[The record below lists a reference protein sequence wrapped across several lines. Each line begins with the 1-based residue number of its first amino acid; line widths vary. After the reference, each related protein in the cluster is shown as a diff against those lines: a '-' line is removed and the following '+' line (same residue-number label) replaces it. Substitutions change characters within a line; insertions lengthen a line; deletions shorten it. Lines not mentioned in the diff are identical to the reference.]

1 MGTISIICLQSA
13 YCHIVIG
20 VSGEGHGQLYSY
32 SIWHKNGQNP
42 GKYWPQ
48 PFGTKEQI
56 RPCLNLINCDVEN
69 KYVMEHIFFSECN
82 NIGLHILRVVTDPT
96 WFWQHF
102 LARQSSP
109 VWMVASQ
116 AGKIF
121 PAFRKKYFRP
131 TGRKYLSASWFW
143 TRLSAVTA
151 VLWDQNLVFVFDI
164 LFVLKQQV

>member
-1 MGTISIICLQSA
+1 MLGCSLLEQA
-13 YCHIVIG
+13 FPNLR
-20 VSGEGHGQLYSY
+20 E
-32 SIWHKNGQNP
+32 KGQNP
-42 GKYWPQ
+42 RGKKAMSVKRGKIQAHNIGFSPPLAHTQ
-48 PFGTKEQI
+48 AQI

-69 KYVMEHIFFSECN
+69 KYVMEHIFSLN
-82 NIGLHILRVVTDPT
+82 AIILASILRVVTDPT
-96 WFWQHF
+96 WFWQQHF